1 MRVELEQRALNKIV
15 TLRDINLLEFNLSF
29 VCCELQLQLQALPM
43 NTTDYTTPQVRK
55 EPKDPYRRYNTKERK
70 VNNFVLFC
78 PLFQSKDEES
88 EDMGRVSEHIRADVS
103 LFDFQE

>member
-1 MRVELEQRALNKIV
+1 
-15 TLRDINLLEFNLSF
+15 
-29 VCCELQLQLQALPM
+29 M

-55 EPKDPYRRYNTKERK
+55 EPKDPNRRYNTKERK